1 MRPGAGGARHGRS
14 CPPPCPKDCVGHAS
28 SCPQRGGGG
37 LVFRE
42 PKGKSR
48 RSVALPSILVQIL
61 RQHRA
66 DQLKAREASGSSW
79 RDQDLVFCGLDGS
92 PIDPRRDWQEWKD
105 LLAAADV
112 RDARVHDGR
121 HTAGTLLTE
130 QGVHVRTVM
139 EVLGHSDLRLT
150 QRYTHV
156 ASPAA
161 KDAAARM
168 GAALWGPTETGTET
182 GATDA

>member
-1 MRPGAGGARHGRS
+1 
-14 CPPPCPKDCVGHAS
+14 
-28 SCPQRGGGG
+28 
-37 LVFRE
+37 
-42 PKGKSR
+42 
-48 RSVALPSILVQIL
+48 
-61 RQHRA
+61 
-66 DQLKAREASGSSW
+66 
-79 RDQDLVFCGLDGS
+79 VFCGDDGS

-105 LLAAADV
+105 LLTAAGV

-121 HTAGTLLTE
+121 HTAGTLLME

-168 GAALWGPTETGTET
+168 GAALWGPTETGNET
-182 GATDA
+182 GATDTSADTRGTTR